1 MKNMERWLYVLTGAL
16 MIISFATQLNLQLLA
31 AHTMG
36 QAIGLVALLGLVI
49 STMIEVRL
57 KLKNLLFIKG
67 LSYFLLATM
76 IFISFLVAG
85 LSQVTADR
93 PIWQELGI
101 ITLIPPFIAIVLAF
115 LTQNVIISLTSG
127 ILTGTMLVSLT
138 LTKGNIVVNLAE
150 TFNGT
155 IKIIVGS
162 MADQWNAGILLQ
174 VMSIG
179 GLIALVSRMGGTHA
193 IAEKLSKKAGGA
205 RSAQFITWILGLFVF
220 FDDYANSLIVGPIMR
235 PVTDKQGISREKLS
249 FIIDATAAPIA
260 GIALVSTWI
269 GYELSVIQA
278 ELGELSFKTSAYSM
292 FLETI
297 PYRFYNFFILAL
309 IVITI
314 VLLRELGP
322 MYQAE
327 YRTRTSGRVL
337 RDGATPMAVE
347 ENMNIKP
354 EVSGETNI
362 WNAIIPIGS
371 LIVISLLAF
380 YFNGRSVLQGDEL
393 ALVKAHPFSLE
404 AIRISFSNSDA
415 SVVLFMSAVIS
426 SMIAIIMGLAQKIFT
441 LKEAIDIWIEGW
453 KSMIITLVILL
464 LAWSIAHVIKNQ
476 LDADQFLAN
485 SLSQSLPAFIIP
497 SIIFV
502 LGAGI
507 SFATGT
513 SYGTMG
519 ILMPLAIPLAN
530 AASGGDRNLI
540 VAAVGAVLTGAI
552 FGDHCSPISDTTIL
566 SSMGAGADHIDHV
579 KTQLLYAIIVAL
591 VSIIF
596 GFLPA
601 GLGLSPWISLAM
613 GLAVLVLIFRIFGK
627 PLASQKLGPGGGK

>member
-1 MKNMERWLYVLTGAL
+1 MNNKRTAANKNVRILKFLAYGVVCAIVLT
-16 MIISFATQLNLQLLA
+16 SFFVAANTQVEDASL
-31 AHTMG
+31 
-36 QAIGLVALLGLVI
+36 
-49 STMIEVRL
+49 
-57 KLKNLLFIKG
+57 
-67 LSYFLLATM
+67 
-76 IFISFLVAG
+76 
-85 LSQVTADR
+85 
-93 PIWQELGI
+93 IWQGLGI
-101 ITLIPPFIAIVLAF
+101 VTLVPPFIAIVLAF
-115 LTQNVIISLTSG
+115 LTQNVIISLTGG
-127 ILTGTMLVSLT
+127 ILTGSMLVTLTMSKGSLT
-138 LTKGNIVVNLAE
+138 VNIAE
-150 TFNGT
+150 AFNST
-155 IKIIVGS
+155 IKTIVAS

-193 IAEKLSKKAGGA
+193 IAEKLSEKAGSI
-205 RSAQFITWILGLFVF
+205 RSSQLITWILGLFVF

-235 PVTDKQGISREKLS
+235 PVTDKQRISREKLS

-269 GYELSVIQA
+269 GYELSLIQE

-297 PYRFYNFFILAL
+297 PYRFYNIFILAL

-314 VLLRELGP
+314 VMLREIGP
-322 MYQAE
+322 MFYAE
-327 YRTRTSGRVL
+327 ERARLTGKVL
-337 RDGATPMAVE
+337 RDGTSPMAVE

-354 EVSGETNI
+354 EVAGETNI

-380 YFNGRSVLQGDEL
+380 YFNGRSALEGEEL
-393 ALVKAHPFSLE
+393 ALVQASPFSLD
-404 AIRISFSNSDA
+404 AIRICFSNSDA
-415 SVVLFMSAVIS
+415 SVVLFMSAVLS
-426 SMIAIIMGLAQKIFT
+426 SVIAIIMGLWQKLFT

-453 KSMIITLVILL
+453 KSMIITVVILL
-464 LAWSIAHVIKNQ
+464 LAWSIADIIKNQ
-476 LDADQFLAN
+476 LDADQFLAS
-485 SLSQSLPAFIIP
+485 SLSTTLPAFIIP

-530 AASGGDRNLI
+530 AASGGDRGLI
-540 VAAVGAVLTGAI
+540 IAAVGAVLTGAI

-566 SSMGAGADHIDHV
+566 SSMGSGADHLDHV
-579 KTQLLYAIIVAL
+579 KTQLLYSLMIAGISIV
-591 VSIIF
+591 F

-601 GLGLSPWISLAM
+601 GLGVSPWISLAV
-613 GLAVLVLIFRIFGK
+613 GIISIIIIFRIFGK
-627 PLASQKLGPGGGK
+627 RVPDGRESQSDI